1 MVLRRHYPA
10 IWTDRDVE
18 ELWDEFLTR
27 FDRLVTNPALPTGSF
42 SERIMPVLLGEM
54 RVDIA
59 EHADEVIVVA
69 DLPGV
74 DKEDVELR
82 LLNPRTLEIRCSRK
96 KEVEDKKEGYYLK
109 ERRSGSMTRVVPLP
123 DDVTDKDA
131 TATFRNG
138 VLEAHFRKAKAEQS
152 SRIQIQ

>member
-1 MVLRRHYPA
+1 MVLRRHYPSV
-10 IWTDRDVE
+10 WTDRDFE

-27 FDRLVTNPALPTGSF
+27 FDRLVTNPALPSGSF

-59 EHADEVIVVA
+59 EHENEVIVVA

-74 DKEDVELR
+74 DKNDVEMR

-96 KEVEDKKEGYYLK
+96 QETGDTKEGYYLK

-131 TATFRNG
+131 VATFRNG
-138 VLEAHFRKAKAEQS
+138 VLEAHFRKSKTEQGS
-152 SRIQIQ
+152 KIQIQ

>member
-18 ELWDEFLTR
+18 ELWDEFMTR
-27 FDRLVTNPALPTGSF
+27 FDRLVTNPALPSGSF

-59 EHADEVIVVA
+59 EHENEVIVVA

-74 DKEDVELR
+74 DKGDMELR
-82 LLNPRTLEIRCSRK
+82 LLNPRTLEIRCNRK
-96 KEVEDKKEGYYLK
+96 QEVEDKKEGYYLK
-109 ERRSGSMTRVVPLP
+109 ERRTGSMTRVVPLP

-152 SRIQIQ
+152 SRIQIK